1 MSLVGSEFGSVNV
14 TAGKDNKISGTILGT
29 TSAGEIAAAK
39 VANGTANA
47 QETQEA
53 KDWLERLKDAN
64 AKDPLLA
71 TNPRDINLSGQ
82 SVSVTSGLDTLDQRT
97 KFEAQQSGVTVA
109 VSNSV
114 VSAVQGAVSTGDT
127 LSNAASNT
135 SSSRMQG
142 LAGAAG
148 ALAAYNTYNQAK
160 DILKDPGKAND
171 ISVNV
176 SVGSSKSSASSQDKS
191 TTAVGVMSKCPQH
204 FLH

>member
-1 MSLVGSEFGSVNV
+1 MAIQQFF
-14 TAGKDNKISGTILGT
+14 
-29 TSAGEIAAAK
+29 
-39 VANGTANA
+39 
-47 QETQEA
+47 
-53 KDWLERLKDAN
+53 
-64 AKDPLLA
+64 
-71 TNPRDINLSGQ
+71 
-82 SVSVTSGLDTLDQRT
+82 VSVTSGLDTLDQRT

-109 VSNSV
+109 LSNSV
-114 VSAVQGAVSTGDT
+114 VSAVQGAVSTADT

-160 DILKDPGKAND
+160 DILKDPGKATD

-176 SVGSSKSSASSQDKS
+176 NVS
-191 TTAVGVMSKCPQH
+191 VGVMSKCPQH